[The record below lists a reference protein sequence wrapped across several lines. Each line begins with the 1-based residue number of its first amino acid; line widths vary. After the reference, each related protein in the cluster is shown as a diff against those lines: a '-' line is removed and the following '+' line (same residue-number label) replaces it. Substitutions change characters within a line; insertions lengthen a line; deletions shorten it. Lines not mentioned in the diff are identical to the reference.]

1 MYKYFYMGVNMHYT
15 IYKITNKINNKFY
28 IGMHQ
33 TKKLDDG
40 YMGSGKRLKLAIKKY
55 GIENFNKEI
64 LHIFDNEEDMK
75 NKEKELVILDEMSYN
90 LCEGGKGGFGYLN
103 RSGLNT
109 SGVKNRNYKEI
120 SRKVSITK
128 KINQYSHS
136 KETRQKISD
145 ANKLSNE
152 SRGLKCS
159 LALKG
164 KTKSEEHKRKI
175 SESVKRRYEEKKQ
188 G

>member
-1 MYKYFYMGVNMHYT
+1 MHYT